1 MAEPETAKKSQ
12 TKKKL
17 ILNAFVEACSGHQSP
32 GLWQHPDDRSSEF
45 NTLQHWVK
53 LAQLLEKAGF
63 HGIFIADV
71 LGAYDAYKGPRNVGP
86 AASSGAQFPVND
98 PFGPVSAMAAATE
111 SIGQSSWRDDA
122 VKLDRQS
129 GVYTDPELIR
139 TIDHV
144 GKFYNVPGP
153 HICQPSPQRTP
164 VILQAGTSS
173 AGKAFAAKHAEAV
186 FVSTLAPAIVAQNI
200 ADIRAKAR
208 ELGRDPQAIKFLAM
222 VTPVLGATEEEARA
236 KYNEYIS
243 YGSKEGALALFG
255 GYTGI
260 DLSQFDDDEELQ
272 YVESNA
278 IRTSVETW
286 AKYVAHVPKWTKSA
300 IADEMK
306 IGGLGATIVGTPEH
320 VADEL
325 ERWIREADVDGFN
338 FAYALMPRTFEE
350 IIEFLLPVLRN
361 RGLFWEG
368 YEVPGGTYREN
379 IWAKKGAAR
388 PPYDHPAAKYHWK
401 KAE

>member
-1 MAEPETAKKSQ
+1 MST
-12 TKKKL
+12 
-17 ILNAFVEACSGHQSP
+17 
-32 GLWQHPDDRSSEF
+32 R
-45 NTLQHWVK
+45 
-53 LAQLLEKAGF
+53 
-63 HGIFIADV
+63 
-71 LGAYDAYKGPRNVGP
+71 R
-86 AASSGAQFPVND
+86 
-98 PFGPVSAMAAATE
+98 
-111 SIGQSSWRDDA
+111 QSSWRDDA
-122 VKLDRQS
+122 AKLDHQS

-153 HICQPSPQRTP
+153 HICQPSPQQTL
-164 VILQAGTSS
+164 VILQACTSS
-173 AGKAFAAKHAEAV
+173 AGKAFAAQHAEAV

-208 ELGRDPQAIKFLAM
+208 ELGREPQAIKFLAM
-222 VTPVLGATEEEARA
+222 VTPILGAAEEEAQA
-236 KYNEYIS
+236 KYNQYMG

-260 DLSQFDDDEELQ
+260 DPSQFDDDQELQ

-286 AKYVAHVPKWTKSA
+286 AKYIAHVPKWTKGA

-338 FAYALMPRTFEE
+338 FAYALMPRTFEGDHQV
-350 IIEFLLPVLRN
+350 FAPRLKKLWALLG
-361 RGLFWEG
+361 GL
-368 YEVPGGTYREN
+368 
-379 IWAKKGAAR
+379 
-388 PPYDHPAAKYHWK
+388 
-401 KAE
+401 